1 MSLRK
6 RYVTYNS
13 PFGAAWT
20 VRGEITELQSYM
32 SSSLLKDRTSRTVL
46 ICCVTTWAP
55 PGPVE
60 CVPAATVCVE
70 PSFTGFALARAACLP
85 LLCTCF
91 PFLAPSSSLHR
102 S

>member
-13 PFGAAWT
+13 PFAAWT

-70 PSFTGFALARAACLP
+70 PSFTGFARASCLP